1 MKPILCL
8 TLCFSLVLTAC
19 ATPNA
24 EQETDAGSN
33 PVSAEATQPATE
45 LARIVA
51 LTSLTADILQQLD
64 AEKLVGIP
72 ENQLL
77 GADSRFEGIETISS
91 GRTEPNLEKIVALEP
106 NLVIGASGFHDQ
118 AAQRLE
124 ELGIPTQLT
133 SVDSLASLKEL
144 TVALAATVNADPQP
158 LLQRYE
164 NCAAQS
170 PAESPSTLVLVS
182 RQPILSPNQ
191 ESWAGDLLSKFNI
204 RNLTAELQQES
215 AAGMPGQTAF
225 RGYITLSAEKIVE
238 ADPEVLIVVDTGEGI
253 VEQFQ
258 SDPFW
263 GQLQAVE
270 SNRVYVF
277 DYYGLV
283 NPGSISSIEQ
293 ACTQLNEIVS
303 N

>member
-1 MKPILCL
+1 MKPIFCL
-8 TLCFSLVLTAC
+8 TLCLSFVFTAC

-24 EQETDAGSN
+24 QDPDVRSN
-33 PVSAEATQPATE
+33 SANSEATQPTTE
-45 LARIVA
+45 AARIVA

-64 AEKLVGIP
+64 VEKLVGIP
-72 ENQLL
+72 GNPLL
-77 GADSRFEGIETISS
+77 SADSRFKGIETVSS

-106 NLVIGASGFHDQ
+106 DLVIGASGFHDQ

-124 ELGIPTQLT
+124 ELGISTQLT
-133 SVDSLASLKEL
+133 DVDSLASLEEL
-144 TVALAATVNADPQP
+144 TIALAATINADPQP
-158 LLQRYE
+158 LLQQYE
-164 NCAAQS
+164 NCVAQS
-170 PAESPSTLVLVS
+170 PTEGPSTLVLVS

-215 AAGMPGQTAF
+215 AAEMPGQTAF

-238 ADPEVLIVVDTGEGI
+238 ADPEVLIVVDTGESI
-253 VEQFQ
+253 LEQFQ

-263 GQLQAVE
+263 RQLQAVE
-270 SNRVYVF
+270 GDRVYVF

-283 NPGSISSIEQ
+283 NPGSIDSIEQ
-293 ACTQLNEIVS
+293 ACAQLNQII
-303 N
+303 NN